1 MTNKKLHT
9 HVSVCMVLHL
19 PALNFHCGFLP
30 ANLVYP
36 VDTGCIFHA
45 AVDNIGWNSEHCHFN
60 NAVVTCEINLF
71 QPSSMS

>member
-1 MTNKKLHT
+1 
-9 HVSVCMVLHL
+9 MVLHL

-45 AVDNIGWNSEHCHFN
+45 AVDHIGWNSEHCHFN
-60 NAVVTCEINLF
+60 NAVVISAFVDVLTEIILAKII
-71 QPSSMS
+71 SK